1 MHIRISLAAALVIAA
16 MLVTACTGGDNA
28 VESGGERP
36 YAGLQGR
43 DVSTLSDDDVNAL
56 LDGEGLGYAMPAEL
70 NDYSGPAHVLQLA
83 GELGIDNDQLAEIE
97 RIEAEMRTAARDLGR
112 QLIDA
117 EYQLDEA
124 FRDGTAVALLYGAVP
139 MYRDLRQGD
148 SGADAEQLEANL
160 ESLDYE
166 GFTAEAV
173 REWQA
178 DIGAS
183 ETGTVSHT
191 DVVFLPA
198 GGRVD
203 ALHVGVGYRVSPGT
217 PILDI
222 TGTEQVVSLEVDVN
236 DRDRLGIDTEVTV
249 VLPGGDE
256 VPGTVSATA
265 VVEIR
270 PEEGFGDAESEQVAQ
285 IEITLD
291 EQVPDELVGA
301 PVEVIVAIDERAD
314 VLLVPVN
321 ALLALAEGG
330 YGLEVV
336 NDDGTTEIV
345 PVTTGLFADGKVQVD
360 SDDIAEGTVVR
371 VAGR

>member
-1 MHIRISLAAALVIAA
+1 MPFT
-16 MLVTACTGGDNA
+16 VTAGT
-28 VESGGERP
+28 
-36 YAGLQGR
+36 
-43 DVSTLSDDDVNAL
+43 
-56 LDGEGLGYAMPAEL
+56 DGT
-70 NDYSGPAHVLQLA
+70 VTR
-83 GELGIDNDQLAEIE
+83 LAEQGE
-97 RIEAEMRTAARDLGR
+97 SVGR
-112 QLIDA
+112 G
-117 EYQLDEA
+117 DELY
-124 FRDGTAVALLYGAVP
+124 RVNEQPVTLLYGVVP
-139 MYRDLRQGD
+139 MYRDLGPGD

-166 GFTAEAV
+166 GFTGETV

-183 ETGTVSHT
+183 ETGTVSQAN
-191 DVVFLPA
+191 VVFLPA

-203 ALHVGVGYRVSPGT
+203 ALHVGVGDRVSPGSLV
-217 PILDI
+217 LDI

-249 VLPGGDE
+249 VLPGGEE

-270 PEEGFGDAESEQVAQ
+270 SEPGEGFGDAEAEQVARV
-285 IEITLD
+285 EIILD

-301 PVEVIVAIDERAD
+301 PVEVIVAIDERDD

-321 ALLALAEGG
+321 ALLALSEGG

-345 PVTTGLFADGKVQVD
+345 PVTTGLFADGKVQIEG
-360 SDDIAEGTVVR
+360 DDIAEGTVVGM
-371 VAGR
+371 AGDYNDRTGGGARRAC